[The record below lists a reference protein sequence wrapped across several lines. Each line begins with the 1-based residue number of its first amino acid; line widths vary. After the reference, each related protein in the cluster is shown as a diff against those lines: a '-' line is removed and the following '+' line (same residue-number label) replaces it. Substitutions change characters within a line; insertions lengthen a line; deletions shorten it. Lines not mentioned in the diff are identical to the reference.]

1 MSVGPGAMAAL
12 SGDEP
17 GREPV
22 TGFETNRVVRD
33 TGARYPILQAPMSW
47 IARSQLVSAVS
58 AAGAMGLLET
68 SGRDL
73 SASMREAEL
82 IRARTDQPFGVNLA
96 IRYLSGDAE
105 REEATLA
112 WALDGRVRFV
122 TTSAGDPRRY
132 LRRIKDAGVKV
143 YHSVGSLD
151 GALKAADA
159 GVDGLIVEG
168 GESAGIRA
176 PEPVHIFTLLQAV
189 RARTDLPIVAA
200 GGVAGGRGMAGA
212 FALGADGVAMGT
224 RFVASLESPVH
235 ENYKAAIIG
244 ASASDTVRVGLG
256 PGVMARVL
264 KTELSQRIAAGDRDP
279 PPSRNPVQDL
289 YVDGK
294 LDIAMG
300 SAGESA
306 GLIGSVEPVANVIS
320 GAVAQFWT
328 ELDRLAGLVEARRAR
343 LPAR

>member
-1 MSVGPGAMAAL
+1 MFESSPQTAL
-12 SGDEP
+12 RVAHDAEP
-17 GREPV
+17 I
-22 TGFETNRVVRD
+22 TGFEENRVVGH
-33 TGARYPILQAPMSW
+33 TGARVPILQAPMSW

-73 SASMREAEL
+73 AASIREAEL
-82 IRARTDQPFGVNLA
+82 IRERTDRPFGINLA
-96 IRYLSGDAE
+96 IRYLSGDPE

-112 WALDGRVRFV
+112 WALDGRVGFV

-132 LRRIKDAGVKV
+132 VRRIKDAGVTV
-143 YHSVGSLD
+143 YHSVGSLE

-176 PEPVHIFTLLQAV
+176 PQPVHSFVLLQAV
-189 RARTDLPIVAA
+189 RARVDLPIVAA
-200 GGVAGGRGMAGA
+200 GGIAGGRGMAAA
-212 FALGADGVAMGT
+212 FALGAEGVAMGT
-224 RFVASLESPVH
+224 RFVASRESPVH
-235 ENYKAAIIG
+235 ENYKAAIVR
-244 ASASDTVRVGLG
+244 AEASDTVRVPLR
-256 PGVMARVL
+256 PGVVARVL
-264 KTELSQRIAAGDRDP
+264 KTQLSERVAAGDKDP

-294 LDIAMG
+294 LEIAMG

-306 GLIGSVEPVANVIS
+306 GLIEAIESVSDIVASSVE
-320 GAVAQFWT
+320 GFWD
-328 ELDRLAGLVEARRAR
+328 ELDRLAALAARRPRAR
-343 LPAR
+343 YRST